1 MKIFYN
7 ATGAQRK
14 SLVAA
19 ISQKLNTPAEYLG
32 APTFAYQ
39 VGDYHIDKNGM
50 VTGKD
55 NLDLEDALFQ
65 KGFSAIEREYDEPD
79 THESGLGGLGAT
91 PSVEELNDEA
101 EAWAERELRRM
112 RLESENV
119 PDYSNRGP
127 YGGDDIPDF
136 EDLPMTEEEELGL
149 GRIRRED
156 WRGENGM
163 QPDDYIPDMTD
174 TLAIEMP
181 LQGFTEENVANL
193 EKLIASKASLIK
205 KTLGVDALPIERTD
219 TTLRFPWFAYGTPGE
234 EAKAYAYFIC
244 ALCTAAKK
252 QQRVTAKEHPVDN
265 EKFAFRVFLIR
276 LGFVGDDYKAAR
288 KILLRNLSGNS
299 AFKVVP
305 QAEEVDDHE

>member
-7 ATGAQRK
+7 VTGSQRK

-19 ISQKLNTPAEYLG
+19 ISQKLNKPAEYLG

-79 THESGLGGLGAT
+79 TYESGLGDLGAT
-91 PSVEELNDEA
+91 PSVEELNDDA
-101 EAWAERELRRM
+101 EAWAEREMRRLQ
-112 RLESENV
+112 LENENV

-127 YGGDDIPDF
+127 YSGDDILDF
-136 EDLPMTEEEELGL
+136 EDLQMTEAEELGL
-149 GRIRRED
+149 GRRRREN
-156 WRGENGM
+156 WQGENGM
-163 QPDDYIPDMTD
+163 QADDYIPDEPD
-174 TLAIEMP
+174 TLTMEMP
-181 LQGFTEENVANL
+181 LEGFTEENIAKL
-193 EKLIASKASLIK
+193 EKLIASKAGLIK
-205 KTLGVDALPIERTD
+205 KALGVDALPIERTD
-219 TTLRFPWFAYGTPGE
+219 TTLRFPWFAFGTPSE

-265 EKFAFRVFLIR
+265 EKFTFRVFLIR

-299 AFKVVP
+299 TFKVAP
-305 QAEEVDDHE
+305 QAEEIDDHE